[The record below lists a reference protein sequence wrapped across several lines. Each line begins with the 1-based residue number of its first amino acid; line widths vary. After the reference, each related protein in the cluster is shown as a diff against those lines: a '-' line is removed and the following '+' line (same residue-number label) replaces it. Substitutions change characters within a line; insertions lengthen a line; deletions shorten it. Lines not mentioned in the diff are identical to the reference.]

1 LTSVPK
7 ILVKIENWFVNLL
20 FYFYE
25 AGRID
30 LNMMMINIRTK
41 VHRQLISI
49 TTALRPWLLDLLRI
63 GL

>member
-7 ILVKIENWFVNLL
+7 ILVKIENWFVNIL

-25 AGRID
+25 AGRRD
-30 LNMMMINIRTK
+30 LNMMMINIMTK
-41 VHRQLISI
+41 VHNQLISI